1 MYRKFR
7 YTEIIGIRGA
17 IVSRADLLAAMDQL
31 LRDQAGR
38 VLVVHQAIADRFGLG
53 PSDLK
58 AVDLASRAGQAL
70 TAGQIADATG
80 LSNSAVTALLD
91 RLERQ
96 GFIERRRDAADRRK
110 VVVVSTG
117 KREQELALA
126 FQPLFRTTQQVLA
139 RYSTAELELLTG
151 FLRQFGEATEQL
163 IHDMKPAQGP
173 AA

>member
-7 YTEIIGIRGA
+7 YIEIIAVMGA
-17 IVSRADLLAAMDQL
+17 SVSRADLLADIDQA

-58 AVDLASRAGQAL
+58 AVDLASRAGRAL
-70 TAGQIADATG
+70 TAGQIAEATG
-80 LSNSAVTALLD
+80 LSHSAVTALHD

-96 GFIERRRDAADRRK
+96 GFIERRRDPADRRK

-117 KREQELALA
+117 KREAELALA
-126 FQPLFRTTQQVLA
+126 FQPLFHTTQRVLN
-139 RYSTAELELLTG
+139 RYSTAELELLAG
-151 FLRQFGEATEQL
+151 FLRHLGDGTEQL
-163 IHDMKPAQGP
+163 IQAMTASSATP
-173 AA
+173 

>member
-1 MYRKFR
+1 
-7 YTEIIGIRGA
+7 
-17 IVSRADLLAAMDQL
+17 VSRADLLAAMDQL

-58 AVDLASRAGQAL
+58 AVDLASRGGQAL

-117 KREQELALA
+117 KREAELGLA
-126 FQPLFRTTQQVLA
+126 FQPLFRSTQQVLA
-139 RYSTAELELLTG
+139 RYSTAELELLVG
-151 FLRQFGEATEQL
+151 FLRQLADATEQL
-163 IHDMKPAQGP
+163 IE
-173 AA
+173 AAARP

>member
-1 MYRKFR
+1 
-7 YTEIIGIRGA
+7 
-17 IVSRADLLAAMDQL
+17 MDDL
-31 LRDQAGR
+31 LRDQASR

-58 AVDLASRAGQAL
+58 AVDLASRTGEAL

-96 GFIERRRDAADRRK
+96 GFIERRRDVADRRR

-117 KREQELALA
+117 KREAELALA
-126 FQPLFRTTQQVLA
+126 FRPLFRSTQHVLA
-139 RYSTAELELLTG
+139 RYSTAELELLVG
-151 FLRQFGEATEQL
+151 FMRQLAEATEQL
-163 IHDMKPAQGP
+163 IQAT
-173 AA
+173 AR